1 MTLLQWGQTFIPL
14 QHCSHVT
21 LCPQFVNN
29 IHRSFVLQITHNR
42 FFFNSLLITLRLAGS
57 KTKGSNLA
65 MNYFQESCN
74 MYWHTY
80 RYTSGR
86 RDRMVGGFT
95 TTYAIS
101 AYHHWSCEFE
111 YRLCE
116 EYSIQHYLIKF
127 VNDLWRPGFLRG
139 TPVSST
145 NKTDRHHIAE
155 ISLKVEL
162 NTITLTPDTLT
173 MEVIEVGRNYSKFV
187 RSSCPIFHYHLYL
200 TSSLMRKKTS
210 SPRKRFSPTFQ

>member
-65 MNYFQESCN
+65 MNYFQVSCI
-74 MYWHTY
+74 MYRHTY
-80 RYTSGR
+80 RYTSGC

-95 TTYAIS
+95 TTYALYDGGQFYWWRKPEYPEENHRPVTS
-101 AYHHWSCEFE
+101 HWQTWSNN
-111 YRLCE
+111 
-116 EYSIQHYLIKF
+116 
-127 VNDLWRPGFLRG
+127 V
-139 TPVSST
+139 VSST
-145 NKTDRHHIAE
+145 
-155 ISLKVEL
+155 
-162 NTITLTPDTLT
+162 
-173 MEVIEVGRNYSKFV
+173 
-187 RSSCPIFHYHLYL
+187 
-200 TSSLMRKKTS
+200 
-210 SPRKRFSPTFQ
+210 PRINGIRTHNFSGDMHWLHR